1 MWKRLLT
8 LQANELKENGYK
20 EFFAPAKLNLFLH
33 VINKRVDGYHNIQT
47 VFQLIDLYDNLFIKT
62 SKSGLIRRTS
72 HHSNIQESDDLSI
85 KAAHL
90 LKPFADDKQ
99 SGVDI
104 FIKKTIPVGGG
115 LGGGSS
121 DAATTLIALNTLW
134 KCQLTQQ
141 ELQGLALKLGADVPF
156 FIFGQNAWA
165 EGVGEKLTPFQ
176 TSPQDY
182 LVIAP
187 METVSTREVFE
198 SLELTKDRI
207 PLKIA
212 GFSNELD
219 LSKLVNDLEKGVL
232 KKFKGIDLVFDWLKQ
247 FGYAKMTGSG
257 SCFFIPL
264 SSVDEGKKLVEKKPE
279 RTLGFV
285 VKGLNNHPHFNL
297 MLGTE

>member
-1 MWKRLLT
+1 M
-8 LQANELKENGYK
+8 QANELKENGYK
-20 EFFAPAKLNLFLH
+20 EFLAPAKLNLFLH
-33 VINKRVDGYHNIQT
+33 VINKRLDGYHNIQT

-62 SKSGLIRRTS
+62 NKSGLIRRTS
-72 HHSNIQESDDLSI
+72 EHANVQESDDLSI

-90 LKPFADDKQ
+90 LKPFADNQ

-104 FIKKTIPVGGG
+104 FIKKTIPMGGG

-134 KCQLTQQ
+134 QCQLTQK

-165 EGVGEKLTPFQ
+165 EGIGENLTPFQ
-176 TSPQDY
+176 TPPQDY

-187 METVSTREVFE
+187 KEKVSTREVFE

-212 GFSNELD
+212 GFSNELGPKN
-219 LSKLVNDLEKGVL
+219 LANDLQKGVL
-232 KKFKGIDLVFDWLKQ
+232 KKFKGIALVFDWLNQ
-247 FGYAKMTGSG
+247 FGHAKMTGSG
-257 SCFFIPL
+257 SCFFISL
-264 SSVDEGKKLVEKKPE
+264 SSADEGKKIAEKRPE
-279 RTLGFV
+279 HTLGFV